1 MSAKTRKTMSPV
13 ELIDQSAEDK
23 PIDFRTLDINQF
35 FTDLEGNL
43 CQKTEAYY
51 YNSILNSKN
60 QPWAREHSIDS
71 INEDNFFIV
80 AKIRNIKTIIFG
92 D

>member
-1 MSAKTRKTMSPV
+1 MMPV
-13 ELIDQSAEDK
+13 ELIDQSSENK
-23 PIDFRTLDINQF
+23 PIDFRTLKINQF

-43 CQKTEAYY
+43 CQKTHGCFYQ
-51 YNSILNSKN
+51 SILNSKN
-60 QPWAREHSIDS
+60 QPWAREHAIDTLD
-71 INEDNFFIV
+71 EDNFFIV